1 MRNSERNGARAR
13 EPSQDHVVKEGTAQL
28 TKSSKDSSQ
37 LKKLNQYTIQ
47 KMLGQGAYGQ
57 VFMASDERGET
68 VAIKVINKSVLKK
81 KSMGAR
87 GASALDTL
95 AREIAVMKKINHPHC
110 VQLFEVIDDP
120 KDEKLYLVMEL
131 LTGGEVA
138 ASLDVPP
145 PPAACRLPPA
155 ACRLPPAT
163 LRPATLRPP
172 YLRPP
177 PCALCPP
184 RTSPAALTRQAMH
197 KDNLPPGQEHLPESA
212 ARQIFRDLLIGL
224 EYLHAQGIIHRDIK
238 PENLVFQAA
247 PDYGRAR
254 AASSV
259 SPRSSSR
266 RTASSCRSSARDST
280 ARESRAASWS
290 RDSSCRESSACRP
303 SLPSLSSSW
312 PWRRASKKLAYAEAG
327 AGAGAGGGGS
337 GAGGTGG
344 ASLQAIPS
352 GSLLLPAHGAGGE
365 FSGVAL
371 AEGGGPAP
379 AAAAPARGRWSLFR
393 RGKGGGGDGGEAGVA
408 AVDPSLVRHAP
419 RIKLLDF
426 GVAAIC
432 REHEA
437 LEALEVHGGSGTPS
451 GLQPGTQ
458 PDGKRDD
465 SPPGVRR
472 DDSLIKSTGTP
483 AFYAPE
489 MCVKGAYHG
498 APAPRLPASAASS
511 ASSASPPPRL
521 LRLPRL
527 PASPPRSLPP
537 HPLRRPRRRY
547 LGGGSDAVHAGWGQ
561 AAIRGGQHAGG
572 TPTDSNPLPPRPTP
586 SAWLREEAATLSIQ
600 AAARCLPPVAGLP
613 HDQRGGAHCAAAR
626 LGRAA
631 AAAAPHARQEAR
643 AAALAPGAAH
653 RPMGHS
659 EWHAPATL
667 SGLRRDGADGDGDP
681 RRNQGAGREHQGRGG
696 RQEVEGRRAQVAR
709 RRLLHARRRRR
720 RGEG

>member
-1 MRNSERNGARAR
+1 
-13 EPSQDHVVKEGTAQL
+13 
-28 TKSSKDSSQ
+28 
-37 LKKLNQYTIQ
+37 
-47 KMLGQGAYGQ
+47 
-57 VFMASDERGET
+57 
-68 VAIKVINKSVLKK
+68 
-81 KSMGAR
+81 
-87 GASALDTL
+87 
-95 AREIAVMKKINHPHC
+95 
-110 VQLFEVIDDP
+110 
-120 KDEKLYLVMEL
+120 
-131 LTGGEVA
+131 
-138 ASLDVPP
+138 
-145 PPAACRLPPA
+145 
-155 ACRLPPAT
+155 
-163 LRPATLRPP
+163 
-172 YLRPP
+172 
-177 PCALCPP
+177 
-184 RTSPAALTRQAMH
+184 MH

-212 ARQIFRDLLIGL
+212 ARQIFRDLIIGL

-327 AGAGAGGGGS
+327 AGAGAGG
-337 GAGGTGG
+337 AGGTGG

-393 RGKGGGGDGGEAGVA
+393 RGKGGGGDGEAGVA

-498 APAPRLPASAASS
+498 ACLPA
-511 ASSASPPPRL
+511 SASPPPPPPL
-521 LRLPRL
+521 PRLPRL
-527 PASPPRSLPP
+527 PGLPRLAASQPPAPP
-537 HPLRRPRRRY
+537 TM
-547 LGGGSDAVHAGWGQ
+547 Q
-561 AAIRGGQHAGG
+561 AAP
-572 TPTDSNPLPPRPTP
+572 PTS
-586 SAWLREEAATLSIQ
+586 
-600 AAARCLPPVAGLP
+600 
-613 HDQRGGAHCAAAR
+613 
-626 LGRAA
+626 
-631 AAAAPHARQEAR
+631 
-643 AAALAPGAAH
+643 
-653 RPMGHS
+653 
-659 EWHAPATL
+659 
-667 SGLRRDGADGDGDP
+667 
-681 RRNQGAGREHQGRGG
+681 
-696 RQEVEGRRAQVAR
+696 GRR
-709 RRLLHARRRRR
+709 
-720 RGEG
+720 E